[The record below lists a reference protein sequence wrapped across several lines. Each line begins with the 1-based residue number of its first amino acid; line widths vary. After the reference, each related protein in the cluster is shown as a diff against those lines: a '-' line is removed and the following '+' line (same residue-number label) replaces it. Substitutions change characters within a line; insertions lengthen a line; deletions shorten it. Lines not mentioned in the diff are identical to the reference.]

1 MNYEIQ
7 VSTCGNTLWINAED
21 GSSIAR
27 FSKRFGMDVHNS
39 TTDQLEG
46 KPQCLHC
53 THIKPTLKDWIT
65 FRQKILEHFNIELP
79 LNLIK
84 FKPSYIKL
92 GESHVKNP

>member
-7 VSTCGNTLWINAED
+7 VSTCGNTVWINAED

-27 FSKRFGMDVHNS
+27 FSKRFGIDVHNS

-46 KPQCLHC
+46 KPQCLYC
-53 THIKPTLKDWIT
+53 THTKPTLKDWIT
-65 FRQKILEHFNIELP
+65 FRQKVLEHFSIELP

-84 FKPSYIKL
+84 FKPTYIKL